1 MNPSKQ
7 FSFEKSNN
15 LSILIGNPFLIEI
28 LKTSL
33 NLGKFLAFKTI
44 FSIIFFSDR
53 DVRSLVEEDRENA
66 GIADENI
73 KEFGQIDE
81 STGLDEYE
89 YLRNNRDVIDNSKKT
104 SEKFKNAWRDI
115 EKLGNQRFI

>member
-1 MNPSKQ
+1 M
-7 FSFEKSNN
+7 
-15 LSILIGNPFLIEI
+15 IEI

-44 FSIIFFSDR
+44 FSIIFLSDR
-53 DVRSLVEEDRENA
+53 DVRSLVEEDRENS

-115 EKLGNQRFI
+115 EKLGIIQKSSHIK